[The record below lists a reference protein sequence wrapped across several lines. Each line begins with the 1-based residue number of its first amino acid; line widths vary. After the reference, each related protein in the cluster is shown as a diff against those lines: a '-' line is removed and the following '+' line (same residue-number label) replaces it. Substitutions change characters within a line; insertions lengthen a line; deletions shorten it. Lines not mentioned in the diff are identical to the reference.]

1 MNHSTKVISTLSF
14 EKSKFQMLSF
24 EKRYPKRNLKIQ
36 KGSLDK
42 SKYPV
47 MQIVSYFGGI
57 LVAKAIKKRIIG

>member
-1 MNHSTKVISTLSF
+1 
-14 EKSKFQMLSF
+14 MLSF

-47 MQIVSYFGGI
+47 IVSYFGGI

>member
-1 MNHSTKVISTLSF
+1 
-14 EKSKFQMLSF
+14 MLSF

-36 KGSLDK
+36 KSSLDK
-42 SKYPV
+42 SIYPA